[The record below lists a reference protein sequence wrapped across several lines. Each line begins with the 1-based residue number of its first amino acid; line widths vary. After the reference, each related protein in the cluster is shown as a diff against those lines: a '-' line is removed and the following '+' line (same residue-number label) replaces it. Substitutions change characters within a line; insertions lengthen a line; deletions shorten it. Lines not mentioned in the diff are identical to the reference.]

1 MRLKRVWP
9 LFLVLSVLVLWCEVG
24 SAKEAFD
31 CSQAG
36 DVIKRVGEYFRGVN
50 RSYFELEPRE
60 KEVYLSIIEPYF
72 EVIRYCEKEVR
83 EVVSFRNNYGFW
95 KQRNNLKLIPEE
107 KFSFVVIS
115 VEKPSSI
122 IPILYEVF
130 NPHPELLSFFP
141 TAQVWHDFKKEKNLE
156 EKNMCYLEAMAFLA
170 YGYEPIVKCPYYRLE
185 KNLSDEFLVVI
196 KNEFYK
202 GEDGKNYSKS
212 YPIIRDESLKPQIE
226 EEVKELMAYDIKSRK
241 KYQYYMFHETIRT
254 LINWLDKEFGERG
267 RGLIKRK

>member
-1 MRLKRVWP
+1 MVL
-9 LFLVLSVLVLWCEVG
+9 LVFVLWCEVG

-36 DVIKRVGEYFRGVN
+36 EVIKRVGEYFRGVN

-72 EVIRYCEKEVR
+72 RAIRFCEKEVKKLIGY
-83 EVVSFRNNYGFW
+83 EDKSIVFFPAFRNT
-95 KQRNNLKLIPEE
+95 LDLLPEQ

-130 NPHPELLSFFP
+130 NPHPELFSFYP
-141 TAQVWHDFKKEKNLE
+141 TAKVDYDFKKEKNLE
-156 EKNMCYLEAMAFLA
+156 KKNMCYLEAMAFLA

-212 YPIIRDESLKPQIE
+212 YPIIRNENLKPQIE

-267 RGLIKRK
+267 RGLIKKK